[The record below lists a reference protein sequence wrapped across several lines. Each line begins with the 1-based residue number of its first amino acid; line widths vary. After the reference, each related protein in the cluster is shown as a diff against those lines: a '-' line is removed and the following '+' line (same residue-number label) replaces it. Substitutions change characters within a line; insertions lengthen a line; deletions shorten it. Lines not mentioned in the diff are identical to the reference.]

1 MTALLVA
8 CGALAREV
16 ITARDRSAWDAK
28 VLALPASLHNTPKD
42 IAPAVERRVA
52 ESGAEFEPVIVV
64 YGECGTRGELA
75 RLLSDRG
82 WLGLSGPHCY
92 STYTGD
98 REFDEMM
105 RFEPGTF
112 FLTDYLVGS
121 FDHLVIEGLG
131 LDRFPELMGDYFA
144 NYRRVVY
151 LQQRR
156 DATLLRKATLAAEAI
171 GLPLEIQFTGLVSLE
186 EEIEELLKT
195 PSAPEDFIRESR
207 AIATVENL
215 P

>member
-1 MTALLVA
+1 VTALLVV

-16 ITARDRSAWDAK
+16 ITARDSNGWDAK
-28 VLALPASLHNTPKD
+28 VVALPASLHNRPKD
-42 IAPAVERRVA
+42 IPAAVERRVA

-64 YGECGTRGELA
+64 YGECGPRGELG
-75 RLLSDRG
+75 RLLRERG

-92 STYTGD
+92 AAYAGGQQ
-98 REFDEMM
+98 FDEMM
-105 RFEPGTF
+105 RDEPGTF
-112 FLTDYLVGS
+112 FLTDYLVEF
-121 FDHLVIEGLG
+121 FDHLVIKGLG
-131 LDRFPELMGDYFA
+131 LDRFPDLSADYFG

-171 GLPLEIQFTGLVSLE
+171 GLPLEIRFTGLVTLE
-186 EEIEELLKT
+186 EEIEELLKRPT
-195 PSAPEDFIRESR
+195 APAGLPRESR
-207 AIATVENL
+207 ASVAMEEV